1 MCNKVILLIVLLF
14 SILHISISPAFTKEP
29 ENLHTLKQQ
38 VVFYHDSGE
47 CDFDQETVTQ
57 RARNYLEKRISNNN
71 RLQNKERLAIVFDI
85 DETTLS
91 NYEHLFELNFGIIPQ
106 LVLEEIQKADD
117 PAIKATQRLYQYA
130 RKQGIAVF
138 FITGRA
144 EKLRVITK
152 KNLKSV
158 GYDKWDGL
166 YMKPNDYE
174 NKSVIPY
181 KSSMRKIIQDMG
193 YTIVVNIGDQFSDL
207 AGGYA
212 ESVYKLPN
220 PYYFIP

>member
-1 MCNKVILLIVLLF
+1 MPFSMRSAILFIILSLLYLGVA
-14 SILHISISPAFTKEP
+14 SSKEP
-29 ENLHTLKQQ
+29 ENLNTLKQA
-38 VVFYHDSGE
+38 VIFYHDSGE
-47 CDFDQETVTQ
+47 YDFDQETVTQ
-57 RARNYLEKRISNNN
+57 RALNYLEKRISDNN

-91 NYEHLFELNFGIIPQ
+91 NYEHLFELHFGIIPQ

-130 RKQGIAVF
+130 RQKGLSIF
-138 FITGRA
+138 FITGRP
-144 EKLRVITK
+144 EKLRVITE

-158 GYDKWDGL
+158 GYGKWDGL

-174 NKSVIPY
+174 NKSIIPY

>member
-1 MCNKVILLIVLLF
+1 
-14 SILHISISPAFTKEP
+14 
-29 ENLHTLKQQ
+29 
-38 VVFYHDSGE
+38 
-47 CDFDQETVTQ
+47 
-57 RARNYLEKRISNNN
+57 
-71 RLQNKERLAIVFDI
+71 
-85 DETTLS
+85 
-91 NYEHLFELNFGIIPQ
+91 
-106 LVLEEIQKADD
+106 VLEEIQKADD

-174 NKSVIPY
+174 NKSIIPY

>member
-1 MCNKVILLIVLLF
+1 MRSAIFFIILSLLYLGVA
-14 SILHISISPAFTKEP
+14 SSKEP
-29 ENLHTLKQQ
+29 ENLNTLKQA
-38 VVFYHDSGE
+38 VIFYHDSGE
-47 CDFDQETVTQ
+47 YDFDQETVTQ
-57 RARNYLEKRISNNN
+57 RALNYLEKRISDNN
-71 RLQNKERLAIVFDI
+71 RLQNKDRLAIVFDI

-106 LVLEEIQKADD
+106 LMLEEIKKADD
-117 PAIKATQRLYQYA
+117 PAIPATQRLYQYA
-130 RKQGIAVF
+130 RQKGLSIF

-144 EKLRVITK
+144 EKLRVITE

-174 NKSVIPY
+174 NKSIIPY
-181 KSSMRKIIQDMG
+181 KSSIRKIIQDMG
-193 YTIVVNIGDQFSDL
+193 CTIVVNIGDQFSDL